1 MAVKV
6 SAGSPA
12 PLLQRTARSGQAA
25 SDWGPSL
32 GPCALLCPQGPRL
45 SRTVHPAHHASP
57 ALPPLYPSC
66 ANPPAPAALQEIS
79 HHPFVRDWV
88 RKIYFENALLST
100 KCTSKGVDHP
110 LMEPYAK

>member
-1 MAVKV
+1 
-6 SAGSPA
+6 
-12 PLLQRTARSGQAA
+12 
-25 SDWGPSL
+25 
-32 GPCALLCPQGPRL
+32 
-45 SRTVHPAHHASP
+45 
-57 ALPPLYPSC
+57 LYPSC